1 MKAARSLALV
11 GSVGLALS
19 FAAVAGP
26 ALAAKAPSPS
36 RVSLRGTA
44 TPAKERA
51 HPAGKVAGGA
61 SVKFDLSL
69 KLRNAAGAQAFVKSV
84 SSVGSKSY
92 HKFLTDKQ
100 WLSRFG
106 PTPASISAAESWLKS
121 QGFKV
126 GALPKT

>member
-19 FAAVAGP
+19 FVAVAGP
-26 ALAAKAPSPS
+26 ALAAKGARPARVTLRSTTTPS
-36 RVSLRGTA
+36 V
-44 TPAKERA
+44 ERA
-51 HPAGKVAGGA
+51 HPAGKVAGSA

-69 KLRNAAGAQAFVKSV
+69 KLRNAAGAQAFVKQV

-100 WLSRFG
+100 WL
-106 PTPASISAAESWLKS
+106 
-121 QGFKV
+121 
-126 GALPKT
+126 